1 MDKRKK
7 LFLTTGIL
15 LLIAIVYTLLV
26 KYYDVSTIGPKNS
39 AVGFSGING
48 LVHHALP
55 YNEFWY
61 KITKYLGIISFLYC
75 AFYGIQ
81 GIVQIVKYKSI
92 KKVDK
97 RLIYLGAFYVV
108 VLVVY
113 FLFEK
118 VVINYRPFIIDVKEG
133 LEASYP
139 STHTLLA
146 CCVCASSLLIAKYYI
161 KKQNILKLF
170 NYGTI
175 VLMIILVVGRL
186 LSGVHWLTDI
196 IGGIIYSAVLV
207 YLYYSFIYNNKK
219 TRD

>member
-7 LFLTTGIL
+7 LFITTGIL

-61 KITKYLGIISFLYC
+61 KITKYLGIIPFLYC

-81 GIVQIVKYKSI
+81 GITQIVKYKSI

-108 VLVVY
+108 MLVLYVLCDKIVV
-113 FLFEK
+113 
-118 VVINYRPFIIDVKEG
+118 NYRPI
-133 LEASYP
+133 LEDGILESSFP
-139 STHTLLA
+139 SSHTLLA

>member
-108 VLVVY
+108 MLVLYVLCDKIVV
-113 FLFEK
+113 
-118 VVINYRPFIIDVKEG
+118 NYRPI
-133 LEASYP
+133 LEDGVLESSFP
-139 STHTLLA
+139 SSHTLLA

>member
-1 MDKRKK
+1 MNKRKK

-15 LLIAIVYTLLV
+15 LLIAIIYTLLV
-26 KYYDVSTIGPKNS
+26 KYYDVATIGPKNS

-61 KITKYLGIISFLYC
+61 KVTKYLGIIPFLYC

-81 GIVQIVKYKSI
+81 GIAQIIKYKSI

-97 RLIYLGAFYVV
+97 RLIYLGAFYIVMLVLYVLCDKIVV
-108 VLVVY
+108 
-113 FLFEK
+113 
-118 VVINYRPFIIDVKEG
+118 NYRPI
-133 LEASYP
+133 LEDGVLESSFP
-139 STHTLLA
+139 SSHTLLA

-161 KKQNILKLF
+161 KKQNILRLF

>member
-7 LFLTTGIL
+7 LFITTGIL
-15 LLIAIVYTLLV
+15 LLIAIVYILLV
-26 KYYDVSTIGPKNS
+26 KYYDVATIGPKNS

-61 KITKYLGIISFLYC
+61 KVTKYLGIIPFLYC

-81 GIVQIVKYKSI
+81 GIIQIVKYKSI

-108 VLVVY
+108 MLVLYVLCDKIVV
-113 FLFEK
+113 
-118 VVINYRPFIIDVKEG
+118 NYRPI
-133 LEASYP
+133 LEDGILESSFP
-139 STHTLLA
+139 SSHTLLA